1 MLQVNRKRSSP
12 DGEGVFLWKHWYFTL
27 NCNYVIY
34 LTQMDK
40 KLTDIVNEYL
50 SLGINQQLDYEKFY
64 LYSIVTHSTAIEGS
78 TVTEIENQLLF
89 DEGISSNKPI
99 TEQLMN
105 LDLKKAYEQSFIYA
119 KNHEKITVELLC
131 NLSSISMK
139 NTGSV
144 YNTMAGSFSSAKGE
158 LRLLNVSAGRGGKT
172 YLTWQKIPEKL
183 QSFCDWINREREK
196 IDSKTDLQKIYELSF
211 EVHYRL
217 VSIHPWADGNG
228 RMSRLIMNMIQYEF
242 GVIPSIV
249 KKENRL
255 EYIQSL
261 AQSQETDNSKEF
273 LDFMLEHHIENLK
286 KQVEEYKSSIE
297 AEDLKGGQKTGSGG
311 QKKWSE
317 TTLKILELIKQNP
330 KISRKEL
337 CDELKINP
345 SAIQKH
351 IEKLKTANVIERI
364 GGAKGGEW
372 RIIE

>member
-1 MLQVNRKRSSP
+1 
-12 DGEGVFLWKHWYFTL
+12 
-27 NCNYVIY
+27 
-34 LTQMDK
+34 MDN

-64 LYSIVTHSTAIEGS
+64 LYSIITHSTAIEGS

-105 LDLKKAYEQSFIYA
+105 LDLKNAYEQSFKYA

-131 NLSSISMK
+131 NLSAILMK
-139 NTGSV
+139 NTGTA

-172 YLTWQKIPEKL
+172 YLAWQKIPEKL
-183 QSFCDWINREREK
+183 QSFCNWLNIEREK
-196 IDSKTDLQKIYELSF
+196 IDSKTDLKKIYELSF

-249 KKENRL
+249 KKEKRA

-261 AQSQETDNSKEF
+261 AESQKIDNSKDF

-286 KQVEEYKSSIE
+286 KQVEEYRFSIE
-297 AEDLKGGQKTGSGG
+297 TDDLKGGQKIVLGG

-317 TTLKILELIKQNP
+317 TTEKILQLIKNNP
-330 KISRKEL
+330 KISRSEL

-351 IEKLKTANVIERI
+351 IEKLKNAKVIERI

-372 RIIE
+372 RVNE

>member
-1 MLQVNRKRSSP
+1 
-12 DGEGVFLWKHWYFTL
+12 
-27 NCNYVIY
+27 
-34 LTQMDK
+34 MDK
-40 KLTDIVNEYL
+40 KLNNIINEYI
-50 SLGINQQLDYEKFY
+50 SLGINQQLDYDKFY
-64 LYSIVTHSTAIEGS
+64 LYSIITHSTAIEGS

-105 LDLKKAYEQSFIYA
+105 LDLKNAYEQSFKYA
-119 KNHEKITVELLC
+119 KNHEKITINLLC
-131 NLSSISMK
+131 NLSAILMK

-172 YLTWQKIPEKL
+172 YLAWHKIPEKL
-183 QSFCDWINREREK
+183 QSFCNWLNIEREK
-196 IDSKTDLQKIYELSF
+196 IDSKTDLKKIYELSF

-261 AQSQETDNSKEF
+261 AESQKIDNSKDF

-286 KQVEEYKSSIE
+286 KQVEEYRFSIE
-297 AEDLKGGQKTGSGG
+297 TDDLKGGQKTDLGG

-317 TTLKILELIKQNP
+317 TTQKILELLKNNP
-330 KISRKEL
+330 KISRNEL
-337 CDELKINP
+337 SEELKINS

-351 IEKLKTANVIERI
+351 IEKLKKSNVIERI

-372 RIIE
+372 RVNK

>member
-1 MLQVNRKRSSP
+1 
-12 DGEGVFLWKHWYFTL
+12 
-27 NCNYVIY
+27 
-34 LTQMDK
+34 MDK
-40 KLTDIVNEYL
+40 KLTEIVNEYL
-50 SLGINQQLDYEKFY
+50 SLGINQQLDYDKFY
-64 LYSIVTHSTAIEGS
+64 LYSIITHSTAIEGS

-144 YNTMAGSFSSAKGE
+144 YNTMAGSFSSTKGE

-172 YLTWQKIPEKL
+172 YLAWQKIPEKL
-183 QSFCDWINREREK
+183 QSFCDWLNREREK

-228 RMSRLIMNMIQYEF
+228 RMSRLLMNMLQYEF
-242 GVIPSIV
+242 GIIPSIV

-297 AEDLKGGQKTGSGG
+297 AEDLKGGQKTASGG

>member
-1 MLQVNRKRSSP
+1 
-12 DGEGVFLWKHWYFTL
+12 
-27 NCNYVIY
+27 
-34 LTQMDK
+34 MDN

-50 SLGINQQLDYEKFY
+50 SLGINQQLDYDKFY
-64 LYSIVTHSTAIEGS
+64 LYSIITHSTAIEGS

-105 LDLKKAYEQSFIYA
+105 LDLKNAYEQSFKYA

-131 NLSSISMK
+131 NLSAILMK

-158 LRLLNVSAGRGGKT
+158 LRLLNVSAGSGGKT
-172 YLTWQKIPEKL
+172 YLAWQKIPEKL
-183 QSFCDWINREREK
+183 QSFCNWLNIEREK
-196 IDSKTDLQKIYELSF
+196 IDSKTDLKKIYELSF

-249 KKENRL
+249 KKEKRA

-261 AQSQETDNSKEF
+261 AESQETEDSKTF
-273 LDFMLEHHIENLK
+273 IDFMMNHHIENIV
-286 KQVEEYKSSIE
+286 QQIEEYKQSVE
-297 AEDLKGGQKTGSGG
+297 NDNVDGGQKIVLGG

-317 TTLKILELIKQNP
+317 TTEKILQLIKNNP
-330 KISRKEL
+330 KISRSEL

-351 IEKLKTANVIERI
+351 IEKLKKSNVIERI

-372 RIIE
+372 RVNE

>member
-1 MLQVNRKRSSP
+1 
-12 DGEGVFLWKHWYFTL
+12 
-27 NCNYVIY
+27 
-34 LTQMDK
+34 MDK
-40 KLTDIVNEYL
+40 KLIDTINEYL
-50 SLGINQQLDYEKFY
+50 SLGINQQLDYDKFY
-64 LYSIVTHSTAIEGS
+64 LYSIITHSTAIEGS

-105 LDLKKAYEQSFIYA
+105 LDLKNAYEQSFKYA
-119 KNHEKITVELLC
+119 KNHEKITIDLLC
-131 NLSSISMK
+131 NLSAILMK

-172 YLTWQKIPEKL
+172 YPVWHKIPEKL
-183 QSFCDWINREREK
+183 QSFCNWLNIEREK
-196 IDSKTDLQKIYELSF
+196 IDSKTDLKKIYELSF

-261 AQSQETDNSKEF
+261 AESQEIDNSKDF

-286 KQVEEYKSSIE
+286 KQVEEYRFSIE
-297 AEDLKGGQKTGSGG
+297 TDDLKGGQKTDLGG

-317 TTLKILELIKQNP
+317 TTQKILELLKNNP
-330 KISRKEL
+330 KISRNEL
-337 CDELKINP
+337 SEELKINS

-351 IEKLKTANVIERI
+351 IEKLKKSNVIERI

-372 RIIE
+372 RVNK

>member
-1 MLQVNRKRSSP
+1 
-12 DGEGVFLWKHWYFTL
+12 
-27 NCNYVIY
+27 
-34 LTQMDK
+34 MDK
-40 KLTDIVNEYL
+40 KLTDTINEYL
-50 SLGINQQLDYEKFY
+50 SLGINQQLDYDKFY
-64 LYSIVTHSTAIEGS
+64 LYSIITHSTAIEGS

-105 LDLKKAYEQSFIYA
+105 LDLKNAYEQSFKYA
-119 KNHEKITVELLC
+119 KNHEKITIDLLC
-131 NLSSISMK
+131 NLSAILMK
-139 NTGSV
+139 NTGV
-144 YNTMAGSFSSAKGE
+144 IYNTMAGSFSSAKGE

-172 YLTWQKIPEKL
+172 YPAWQKIPEKL
-183 QSFCDWINREREK
+183 QSFCNWLNIEREK
-196 IDSKTDLQKIYELSF
+196 IDSKTDLKKIYELSF

-249 KKENRL
+249 KKEKRA

-261 AQSQETDNSKEF
+261 AESQETEDSKTF
-273 LDFMLEHHIENLK
+273 IDFMMNHHIENIV
-286 KQVEEYKSSIE
+286 QQIEEYKQSVE
-297 AEDLKGGQKTGSGG
+297 NDNVDGGQKIVFGG

-317 TTLKILELIKQNP
+317 TTEKILQLIKNNP
-330 KISRKEL
+330 KISRSEL

-351 IEKLKTANVIERI
+351 IEKLKNAKVIERI

-372 RIIE
+372 RVNK